1 MYITQWWREHNISW
15 ITKEPQFY
23 TSNDYDLE
31 KIMYTTI
38 VGAKTYN
45 ALPANI
51 KHGVIFF

>member
-15 ITKEPQFY
+15 ITKEPQLY